1 MSNLFCPSHIFRK
14 PVMKFCNYLLVIAGL
29 IVIYDPAYLYAKEN
43 SMNYPAKNIQK
54 NQKNI
59 PALDLDKP
67 QNLRTATFALG

>member
-1 MSNLFCPSHIFRK
+1 
-14 PVMKFCNYLLVIAGL
+14 MKLCKYLLVIAGL
-29 IVIYDPAYLYAKEN
+29 IVICDPAYLYAKEN